1 MNESVDCMQKFMM
14 KVNKMKTTKSK
25 KSDSQS
31 KKANEADL
39 DFTLSNMRMTICE
52 LG

>member
-14 KVNKMKTTKSK
+14 KVNKMKTMKSK
-25 KSDSQS
+25 KSQT
-31 KKANEADL
+31 KKENEEDL

>member
-1 MNESVDCMQKFMM
+1 MQKFMM
-14 KVNKMKTTKSK
+14 KVKKMKTMKSK
-25 KSDSQS
+25 KSQSQ
-31 KKANEADL
+31 KANEEL

>member
-1 MNESVDCMQKFMM
+1 MNESVDCMQKFMI
-14 KVNKMKTTKSK
+14 KVNKMKTMKTMKPTK
-25 KSDSQS
+25 KSQKS
-31 KKANEADL
+31 NEEL